1 MHLLMAYEGYP
12 GPSIPE
18 REPSACSAAH
28 RVKRPGQAHQRW
40 ASLESCHVPSWEN
53 REGHGLL
60 ARPARGAQPAGF
72 DLREPRKLQPGIL
85 TTGALQFL
93 LARGSFSSPH
103 SFHYRGRWE
112 ARGETGL
119 ELQNQRRGDGRDP
132 DSKPVYPLW
141 DQPGTPQNVSDLPRP
156 VHAAHAFQV
165 HLKIA
170 SGALWGD

>member
-1 MHLLMAYEGYP
+1 MF
-12 GPSIPE
+12 
-18 REPSACSAAH
+18 CS
-28 RVKRPGQAHQRW
+28 PQGQATWPGSPAVGKSGELPRP
-40 ASLESCHVPSWEN
+40 LLEN

-93 LARGSFSSPH
+93 LARGSFSSPR

-141 DQPGTPQNVSDLPRP
+141 D
-156 VHAAHAFQV
+156 
-165 HLKIA
+165 
-170 SGALWGD
+170 